1 MDVKLIEVCDR
12 GTFVPAMAI
21 RLSSTRDE
29 VGDWLLRRAGYSLD
43 GYTVILIRLEDYASH
58 CDVYDWRDTQTRRT
72 VHSWILEHFDELE
85 HGAVVDV
92 ECVVGRLVPKVSERC
107 LHHKSRKTIW

>member
-1 MDVKLIEVCDR
+1 MDVKLIEVRDR

-58 CDVYDWRDTQTRRT
+58 CDVYDWRDTRTRRT
-72 VHSWILEHFDELE
+72 VHGWILEHFDELE

-92 ECVVGRLVPKVSERC
+92 ECIVGRLAPKVSER
-107 LHHKSRKTIW
+107 LPVVQK